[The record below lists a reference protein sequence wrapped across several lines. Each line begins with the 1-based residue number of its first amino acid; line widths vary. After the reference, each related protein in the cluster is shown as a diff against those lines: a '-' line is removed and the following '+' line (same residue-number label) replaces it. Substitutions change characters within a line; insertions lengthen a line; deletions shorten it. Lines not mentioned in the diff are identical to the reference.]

1 MGISPHKIYNSP
13 ILKKGLALASDNSA
27 LFAAGTSLAL
37 STVARPIAI
46 ALTPKTEDENKK
58 YAITKSLASS
68 LVGFS
73 IMALITTPV
82 SRAIKL
88 INQNPKS
95 YLKQS
100 TIDFLQSNEKTLQAS
115 KKYNFATQLF
125 KLGLGFLI
133 AAPKSIFTSK
143 LISPM
148 MNKIFPK
155 SKEDNIKKEE
165 VKPENA
171 QKISFKARPYGNLYD
186 KYVDKIA
193 KKIGDAIDTK
203 TIQNL
208 SEKFHK
214 TNFEQH
220 MMNATDILTTGV
232 FVLKTMSD
240 KKLEDKRKKV
250 LSINSILSTG
260 MCVLGGLGLN
270 KLLQKPIEN
279 FTKGF
284 IEANKNSLDLAKYL
298 EGIRVAKSTLILGG
312 IYYILIPVISTF
324 LAERVEKKIN
334 EALPEANKNN

>member
-1 MGISPHKIYNSP
+1 MGISPNKIYNSP
-13 ILKKGLALASDNSA
+13 ILKKGLAFASDNSA
-27 LFAAGTSLAL
+27 LFAAGTSLVL
-37 STVARPIAI
+37 STAIRPIAI

-58 YAITKSLASS
+58 YAIAKSLSSS

-82 SRAIKL
+82 SKAIKL

-100 TIDFLQSNEKTLQAS
+100 TIDFFSTNGKTLQAS

-125 KLGLGFLI
+125 KLGLGFMI

-148 MNKIFPK
+148 INKFF
-155 SKEDNIKKEE
+155 SKTKKEE
-165 VKPENA
+165 KKEINPENA
-171 QKISFKARPYGNLYD
+171 QKISFKASPYNSFYD
-186 KYVDKIA
+186 KYADKIA
-193 KKIGDAIDTK
+193 KKIGSAIDTK
-203 TIQNL
+203 AIQNL

-214 TNFEQH
+214 TIFEQH

-232 FVLKTMSD
+232 FVLKTMGD

-270 KLLQKPIEN
+270 KILQKPIEN
-279 FTKGF
+279 FTSGF
-284 IEANKNSLDLAKYL
+284 IKANKNSPDLAKYL

-312 IYYILIPVISTF
+312 IYYILIPIISTF
-324 LAERVEKKIN
+324 LAERVEKKID
-334 EALPEANKNN
+334 EAIK